1 MNEEL
6 EKEVKKRLRSEKLT
20 QKALEKQL
28 KPTRFLWSDSGIL
41 EMLAMVRE
49 LKHAHD
55 EVEKVTP
62 GFVAWTSF
70 YDKHICK
77 RKLAYPELMNLE
89 DSMIQNKF
97 KALCAIVKRVR
108 DLCEGTGGGGLHDQL
123 EAEGVSLH

>member
-1 MNEEL
+1 MNKEL
-6 EKEVKKRLRSEKLT
+6 EMEFKKLLCSEKMT

-28 KPTRFLWSDSGIL
+28 KPTRFVLSDSGIL
-41 EMLAMVRE
+41 EMLAMVCE

-89 DSMIQNKF
+89 D
-97 KALCAIVKRVR
+97 
-108 DLCEGTGGGGLHDQL
+108 
-123 EAEGVSLH
+123 